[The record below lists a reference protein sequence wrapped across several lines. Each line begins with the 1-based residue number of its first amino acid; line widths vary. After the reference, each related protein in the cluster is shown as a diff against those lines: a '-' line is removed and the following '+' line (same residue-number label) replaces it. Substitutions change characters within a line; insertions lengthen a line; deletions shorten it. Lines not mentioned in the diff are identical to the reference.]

1 MTSIDS
7 TAATHYATAVRAALA
22 DLTPDQLHAI
32 VDGLDEHLAEVAAD
46 GSTDLVDAL
55 GPPTAYAAELRSSAG
70 LPSVATPE
78 ATEASPVAIEPL
90 ATDVVV
96 ADDRPRW
103 VIAARVAITAVLA
116 LLLILV
122 VRISDPVNGLQV
134 VLGAAAV
141 GVGWWVLHLIGKRA
155 QLPAA
160 WTTRMPLVLGAAAI
174 VGAVLVGAQLAGSNR
189 EVVFVPNVEPPVTA
203 SPAPQISATMPDV
216 IGRTVLEARRVLESA
231 GFVVFIAGN
240 PNVPDLLGQIVASTD
255 PAPGA
260 IVVVGT
266 QVTLVA
272 FDAIS
277 TSVVPSTAVTATTVV
292 SSATST
298 LPTASTI
305 SNSTSTVP

>member
-1 MTSIDS
+1 
-7 TAATHYATAVRAALA
+7 
-22 DLTPDQLHAI
+22 
-32 VDGLDEHLAEVAAD
+32 
-46 GSTDLVDAL
+46 
-55 GPPTAYAAELRSSAG
+55 
-70 LPSVATPE
+70 
-78 ATEASPVAIEPL
+78 
-90 ATDVVV
+90 
-96 ADDRPRW
+96 
-103 VIAARVAITAVLA
+103 
-116 LLLILV
+116 
-122 VRISDPVNGLQV
+122 
-134 VLGAAAV
+134 
-141 GVGWWVLHLIGKRA
+141 
-155 QLPAA
+155 
-160 WTTRMPLVLGAAAI
+160 
-174 VGAVLVGAQLAGSNR
+174 
-189 EVVFVPNVEPPVTA
+189 VTA
-203 SPAPQISATMPDV
+203 LPAPQISATMPDV